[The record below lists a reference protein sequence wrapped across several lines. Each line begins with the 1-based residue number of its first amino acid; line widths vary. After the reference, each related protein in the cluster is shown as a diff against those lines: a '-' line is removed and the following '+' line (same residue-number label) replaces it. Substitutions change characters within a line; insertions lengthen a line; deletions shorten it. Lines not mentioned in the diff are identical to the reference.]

1 MFNHRRNCIF
11 IFYFFSGGGEKKM
24 IEIQINGSKISI
36 DENYESWV
44 NQQINNRRKEGQ
56 IVCVRVF
63 IKEDHLDLIL
73 SSRECPLMGKPKR
86 SPLNNQE
93 KAILDLWNKC
103 KLNTSDFH
111 GGNLI
116 AFLKQV
122 RRYL

>member
-1 MFNHRRNCIF
+1 
-11 IFYFFSGGGEKKM
+11 M
-24 IEIQINGSKISI
+24 IEIQINGSKKSI

-44 NQQINNRRKEGQ
+44 NQQINNRRKEGK

-63 IKEDHLDLIL
+63 IKEDHLNLIL
-73 SSRECPLMGKPKR
+73 SSPGCSLMGRPKR
-86 SPLNNQE
+86 SPFTKQENN
-93 KAILDLWNKC
+93 ILELWNKYR
-103 KLNTSDFH
+103 LNTNDFP

>member
-1 MFNHRRNCIF
+1 
-11 IFYFFSGGGEKKM
+11 M
-24 IEIQINGSKISI
+24 IEIQINGSKKSI

-63 IKEDHLDLIL
+63 IKKGYLNLVL
-73 SSRECPLMGKPKR
+73 SSRECPPRGGRPPR
-86 SPLNNQE
+86 TEEE
-93 KAILDLWNKC
+93 KAIVKLWDKFG
-103 KLNTSDFH
+103 LNTSDFH
-111 GGNLI
+111 GGNLV